1 MTENSKGQESGAKF
15 LGFKWEG
22 DRFFYRGR
30 WWRYVKHIGWAALYV
45 QSWIQTP
52 DGRHARD

>member
-1 MTENSKGQESGAKF
+1 MKF

-22 DRFFYRGR
+22 DRYFYQGR
-30 WWRYVKHIGWAALYV
+30 WWRYVKHVGWAALYV

-52 DGRHARD
+52 GGRHAR